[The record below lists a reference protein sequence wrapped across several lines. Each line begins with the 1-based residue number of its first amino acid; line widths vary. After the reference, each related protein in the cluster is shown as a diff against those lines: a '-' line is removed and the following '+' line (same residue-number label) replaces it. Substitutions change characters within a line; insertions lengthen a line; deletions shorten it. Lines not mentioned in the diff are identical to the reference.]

1 MVESKHIRSSRTSLD
16 DATRNK
22 IIELIEANLSPAQIS
37 RELGISEKSA
47 LRFVRFKDIHG
58 LDELKRLPSLTED
71 LKLTPRKLASIVE
84 FSHAYNMPQY
94 MLELIFKTRSSLLGD
109 CIEIRKLIG
118 HALMDSPKV
127 AKLPESVNL
136 KYLEEYV
143 KEHNGG
149 QSLAQ
154 LHQAYCA
161 QLELSEA
168 NVSYLNIKE
177 VSDFRR
183 YTRVSK
189 DDIAKFVLKYRSEGY
204 SNAKIAALIGQTAHT
219 VARYLNFIDLHGFD
233 EAMRCTNLI
242 DPQPLS
248 KYDRACVVEFMIA
261 YNYPLDAAAVL
272 FKADKKQLETTYQQR
287 LTAKVPLNGAI
298 IARIPDSA
306 NMHVVNN
313 LILKYN
319 QDLSLSELKE
329 RYEQAVNAART
340 NAEATKLRDSL
351 SGKYDENAK
360 LSYKQAQ
367 QSKLQ
372 ASLNSA
378 KSKLELMSKL
388 TKMDADVASD
398 KSQEGFNDASY
409 DAHSAQI
416 VSLLELVTS
425 LDEGM
430 AVSEYLS
437 NSDKSV
443 GRPPKVNVFDQ
454 DFKKLPEKVQL
465 LNYSRFVEDMRSLME
480 GAKARIDLERKL
492 SAMDAYT
499 KECTHMA
506 MRLDSYQSLID
517 KHPNLKRSLL
527 QRALGLSQ
535 DKINYYTKHT
545 QDEHMTRSLRTQL
558 VSNYVVQLYQEFEG
572 KLTLKGIVQ
581 LLKSRHHIGISIN
594 KLKTILQALDL
605 RLLEGDDHQDRL

>member
-1 MVESKHIRSSRTSLD
+1 MVESKHIRSSRTYFD

-143 KEHNGG
+143 KAHNGG
-149 QSLAQ
+149 QSLSQ

-287 LTAKVPLNGAI
+287 LIAKVPLNGAI

-313 LILKYN
+313 HILKYN
-319 QDLSLSELKE
+319 PDLSISELKE
-329 RYEQAVNAART
+329 RYEQTVHAART
-340 NAEATKLRDSL
+340 NAEATELRDTL
-351 SGKYDENAK
+351 SGKYDEKAK

-388 TKMDADVASD
+388 TKMDVDVASD

-409 DAHSAQI
+409 DAQSAQI

-437 NSDKSV
+437 KSDKSV

-454 DFKKLPEKVQL
+454 DFKNLPEKVQL

-492 SAMDAYT
+492 SAMGAYT

-506 MRLDSYQSLID
+506 MRLESYQSLID
-517 KHPNLKRSLL
+517 KQPKLKRALL

-535 DKINYYTKHT
+535 DKINYYSKHT

-581 LLKSRHHIGISIN
+581 LLKSRHHIGISVN

>member
-154 LHQAYCA
+154 LHKAYCA
-161 QLELSEA
+161 QLELTEA
-168 NVSYLNIKE
+168 NASYLNIKE

-204 SNAKIAALIGQTAHT
+204 SNAKIAALIGQTDHT

-287 LTAKVPLNGAI
+287 LTARVPLNGAI

-313 LILKYN
+313 HILKYN
-319 QDLSLSELKE
+319 PDLSLSELKE
-329 RYEQAVNAART
+329 RYEQAVNATRT
-340 NAEATKLRDSL
+340 NAEATELRDTL
-351 SGKYDENAK
+351 SGKYDEKAK

-378 KSKLELMSKL
+378 KSKLELMNKL
-388 TKMDADVASD
+388 TKMDTDVASD
-398 KSQEGFNDASY
+398 KSQEGFNDSSN
-409 DAHSAQI
+409 DAQSAQI

-437 NSDKSV
+437 KSDKSV

-454 DFKKLPEKVQL
+454 DFKNLPEKVQL

-506 MRLDSYQSLID
+506 MRLESYQSLID
-517 KHPNLKRSLL
+517 KQPKLKRSLL
-527 QRALGLSQ
+527 QRALGLSP
-535 DKINYYTKHT
+535 DKINYYTKLT

-558 VSNYVVQLYQEFEG
+558 ISNYVVQLYQEFEG
-572 KLTLKGIVQ
+572 KLTLNGIVQ
-581 LLKSRHHIGISIN
+581 LLKSRHHIGISVN

>member
-1 MVESKHIRSSRTSLD
+1 MD

-47 LRFVRFKDIHG
+47 LRFVRFKDIHC

-154 LHQAYCA
+154 LHKAYCA
-161 QLELSEA
+161 QLELTEA

-319 QDLSLSELKE
+319 PDLSLSELKE
-329 RYEQAVNAART
+329 RYEQAVNAACT
-340 NAEATKLRDSL
+340 NAEATELRDSL
-351 SGKYDENAK
+351 SGKYDEKAK

-388 TKMDADVASD
+388 TKMEAAVASD
-398 KSQEGFNDASY
+398 KSQEGFNDASN
-409 DAHSAQI
+409 DAQRTQI
-416 VSLLELVTS
+416 VLLLELVTS

-437 NSDKSV
+437 KSDKSV

-506 MRLDSYQSLID
+506 MRLESYQSLID
-517 KHPNLKRSLL
+517 KQPKLKRALL

-572 KLTLKGIVQ
+572 KLTLNGIVQ

>member
-1 MVESKHIRSSRTSLD
+1 MVESKHIRSSRTYLD

-84 FSHAYNMPQY
+84 FSYAYNMPQY

-149 QSLAQ
+149 QSLSQ

-161 QLELSEA
+161 QLELTEA

-189 DDIAKFVLKYRSEGY
+189 DDIATFVLKYRSEGY

-287 LTAKVPLNGAI
+287 LIAKVPLNGAI

-313 LILKYN
+313 HILKYN
-319 QDLSLSELKE
+319 PDLSISELKE

-340 NAEATKLRDSL
+340 NAEATKLRDTL
-351 SGKYDENAK
+351 SGKHDEKAK
-360 LSYKQAQ
+360 LSLKQAQ
-367 QSKLQ
+367 QSKIH

-388 TKMDADVASD
+388 TKMNAAVALD
-398 KSQEGFNDASY
+398 KSQEGFNDDLQ
-409 DAHSAQI
+409 DANSAQI

-437 NSDKSV
+437 KSDKSV
-443 GRPPKVNVFDQ
+443 GRPPKVNVFDL
-454 DFKKLPEKVQL
+454 DFKNLPEKVQL
-465 LNYSRFVEDMRSLME
+465 LNYSRFVEDMRSLVE

-506 MRLDSYQSLID
+506 MRLESYQSLID
-517 KHPNLKRSLL
+517 KQPKLKRSLL

-535 DKINYYTKHT
+535 DKINYYSKHT
-545 QDEHMTRSLRTQL
+545 QDKHMTRSLRTQL

-605 RLLEGDDHQDRL
+605 RLLESDDHQDRL

>member
-1 MVESKHIRSSRTSLD
+1 MD

-71 LKLTPRKLASIVE
+71 LKLTPRKLAAIVE

-154 LHQAYCA
+154 LHKAYCA
-161 QLELSEA
+161 QLELTEA

-319 QDLSLSELKE
+319 QDMSLAELKE

-340 NAEATKLRDSL
+340 NAEATELRDSL
-351 SGKYDENAK
+351 SGKYDEKAK

-388 TKMDADVASD
+388 TKMEAAVASD
-398 KSQEGFNDASY
+398 KSQEGFNDASN

-416 VSLLELVTS
+416 VALLELVTS

-437 NSDKSV
+437 KSDKSV

-465 LNYSRFVEDMRSLME
+465 LNYSRLVEDMRSLME

-506 MRLDSYQSLID
+506 MRLESYQSLID
-517 KHPNLKRSLL
+517 KQPKLKRALL

-572 KLTLKGIVQ
+572 KLTLNGIVQ

>member
-1 MVESKHIRSSRTSLD
+1 MD

-143 KEHNGG
+143 KAHNGG

-168 NVSYLNIKE
+168 NASYLNIKE

-319 QDLSLSELKE
+319 PDLSLSELKE
-329 RYEQAVNAART
+329 RYEQAVNAACT
-340 NAEATKLRDSL
+340 NAEATELRDSL
-351 SGKYDENAK
+351 SGKYDEKAK

-388 TKMDADVASD
+388 TKMDTDVASE

-409 DAHSAQI
+409 DAQNAQI

-437 NSDKSV
+437 KSDKSV

-465 LNYSRFVEDMRSLME
+465 LNYSRLVEDMRSLME

-506 MRLDSYQSLID
+506 MRLESYQSLID
-517 KHPNLKRSLL
+517 KQPKLKRALL

-572 KLTLKGIVQ
+572 KLTLNGIVQ

>member
-1 MVESKHIRSSRTSLD
+1 MD

-71 LKLTPRKLASIVE
+71 LKLTPRKLAAIVE

-143 KEHNGG
+143 KAHNGG
-149 QSLAQ
+149 QSLDQ

-161 QLELSEA
+161 QLELYEA

-319 QDLSLSELKE
+319 PNLSLSELKD

-340 NAEATKLRDSL
+340 NAEAIKLRDSL

-367 QSKLQ
+367 QSKIH

-388 TKMDADVASD
+388 TKMDAAVALE
-398 KSQEGFNDASY
+398 KSQEGFNDASN
-409 DAHSAQI
+409 DAQSAQI

-430 AVSEYLS
+430 SISEYLS
-437 NSDKSV
+437 KSDKSV

-506 MRLDSYQSLID
+506 MRLESYQSLID
-517 KHPNLKRSLL
+517 KHPKLKRALL

-581 LLKSRHHIGISIN
+581 LLKSRHHIGISVN

>member
-143 KEHNGG
+143 KAHNGG

-154 LHQAYCA
+154 LHKAYCA
-161 QLELSEA
+161 QLELTEA

-319 QDLSLSELKE
+319 PDLSLSELKE
-329 RYEQAVNAART
+329 RYEQAVNAACT
-340 NAEATKLRDSL
+340 NAEATELRDSL

-388 TKMDADVASD
+388 TKMEAAVASD
-398 KSQEGFNDASY
+398 KSQEGFNDASH
-409 DAHSAQI
+409 DAHSAQL

-437 NSDKSV
+437 KSDKSV

-454 DFKKLPEKVQL
+454 DFKKLPENVQL

-506 MRLDSYQSLID
+506 MRFESYQSLID
-517 KHPNLKRSLL
+517 KQPKLKRALL

-572 KLTLKGIVQ
+572 KLTLNGIVQ
-581 LLKSRHHIGISIN
+581 LLKSRHHIGISIS

>member
-1 MVESKHIRSSRTSLD
+1 MD

-47 LRFVRFKDIHG
+47 LRFVRFNDIHG

-143 KEHNGG
+143 KAHNGG

-204 SNAKIAALIGQTAHT
+204 TNAKIAALIGQTAHT

-287 LTAKVPLNGAI
+287 LTAKIPLNGAI

-319 QDLSLSELKE
+319 PDLSLSELKE

-340 NAEATKLRDSL
+340 NAEATELRDSL
-351 SGKYDENAK
+351 SGKYDEKAK

-388 TKMDADVASD
+388 TKMDTDVASE

-425 LDEGM
+425 LYEGM

-437 NSDKSV
+437 KSDKSV

-492 SAMDAYT
+492 GAMDAYT

-506 MRLDSYQSLID
+506 MRLESYQSLID
-517 KHPNLKRSLL
+517 KQPKLKRSLL
-527 QRALGLSQ
+527 QRALGLSP
-535 DKINYYTKHT
+535 DKINYYTKLT

-558 VSNYVVQLYQEFEG
+558 ISNYVVQLYQEFEG
-572 KLTLKGIVQ
+572 KLTLNGIVQ
-581 LLKSRHHIGISIN
+581 LLKSRHHIGISVN

-605 RLLEGDDHQDRL
+605 RLLEGDAHQDRL

>member
-1 MVESKHIRSSRTSLD
+1 MD

-143 KEHNGG
+143 KAHNGG

-168 NVSYLNIKE
+168 NASYLNIKE
-177 VSDFRR
+177 VSEFRR

-287 LTAKVPLNGAI
+287 LAAKVPLNGAI

-319 QDLSLSELKE
+319 PDLSFGELKD
-329 RYEQAVNAART
+329 RYEQAVNAARS
-340 NAEATKLRDSL
+340 NAEATELRDSL

-388 TKMDADVASD
+388 TKMEAAVASD
-398 KSQEGFNDASY
+398 KSQEGFNDASN

-416 VSLLELVTS
+416 VALLELVTS

-437 NSDKSV
+437 KSDKSV

-506 MRLDSYQSLID
+506 MRLESYQSLID
-517 KHPNLKRSLL
+517 KQPKLKRSLL

-558 VSNYVVQLYQEFEG
+558 VSNYIVQLYQEFEG
-572 KLTLKGIVQ
+572 KLTLKSIVQ
-581 LLKSRHHIGISIN
+581 LLKSRHHIGISVN

>member
-1 MVESKHIRSSRTSLD
+1 MD

-94 MLELIFKTRSSLLGD
+94 ILELIFKTRSSLLGD

-127 AKLPESVNL
+127 AKLSESVNL

-161 QLELSEA
+161 QLELTEA

-287 LTAKVPLNGAI
+287 LIAKVPLNGAI

-319 QDLSLSELKE
+319 KDLSLSELKE

-340 NAEATKLRDSL
+340 NAEAIKLRDSL

-398 KSQEGFNDASY
+398 KSQEGFNEASY

-437 NSDKSV
+437 KSDKSV

-492 SAMDAYT
+492 SVMDAYT

-506 MRLDSYQSLID
+506 MRLESYQSLID
-517 KHPNLKRSLL
+517 KHPKLKRALL
-527 QRALGLSQ
+527 HRALGLSQ

-581 LLKSRHHIGISIN
+581 LLKSRHHIGISVN

>member
-161 QLELSEA
+161 QLELTEA
-168 NVSYLNIKE
+168 NASYLNIKE

-319 QDLSLSELKE
+319 QDMSLSELKE

-351 SGKYDENAK
+351 SGNYDEKAK

-388 TKMDADVASD
+388 TKMEAAVASD
-398 KSQEGFNDASY
+398 KSQEGFNDASN

-437 NSDKSV
+437 KSDKSV

-465 LNYSRFVEDMRSLME
+465 LNYSRLVEDMRSLME

-506 MRLDSYQSLID
+506 MRLESYQSLID
-517 KHPNLKRSLL
+517 KQPKLKRALL
-527 QRALGLSQ
+527 QRALGLSP
-535 DKINYYTKHT
+535 DKINYYTKLT

-558 VSNYVVQLYQEFEG
+558 ISNYVVQLYQEFEG
-572 KLTLKGIVQ
+572 KLTLNGIVQ
-581 LLKSRHHIGISIN
+581 LLKSRHHIGISVN

>member
-1 MVESKHIRSSRTSLD
+1 MD

-143 KEHNGG
+143 KAHNGG

-287 LTAKVPLNGAI
+287 LAAKVPLNGAI

-319 QDLSLSELKE
+319 KDLSLGELKE

-340 NAEATKLRDSL
+340 NAEAIKLRDSL

-388 TKMDADVASD
+388 TKMDAVVALD
-398 KSQEGFNDASY
+398 KSQEGFNDASN
-409 DAHSAQI
+409 DAQSAQI

-437 NSDKSV
+437 KSDKSV

-454 DFKKLPEKVQL
+454 DFKKLPENVQL

-506 MRLDSYQSLID
+506 MRLESYQSLID
-517 KHPNLKRSLL
+517 KQPKLKRTLL

-558 VSNYVVQLYQEFEG
+558 ISNYVVQLYKEFEG
-572 KLTLKGIVQ
+572 KLTLKSIVQ

>member
-1 MVESKHIRSSRTSLD
+1 MD

-47 LRFVRFKDIHG
+47 LRFVRFKDIHC

-154 LHQAYCA
+154 LHKAYCA
-161 QLELSEA
+161 QLELTEA

-319 QDLSLSELKE
+319 PDLSLSELKE
-329 RYEQAVNAART
+329 RYEQAVNAACT
-340 NAEATKLRDSL
+340 NAEATELRDSL
-351 SGKYDENAK
+351 SGKYDEKAK

-372 ASLNSA
+372 VSLNSA

-388 TKMDADVASD
+388 TKMEAAVASD
-398 KSQEGFNDASY
+398 KSQEGFNDASN
-409 DAHSAQI
+409 DAQRTQI
-416 VSLLELVTS
+416 VLLLELVTS

-437 NSDKSV
+437 KSDKSV

-506 MRLDSYQSLID
+506 MRLESYQSLID
-517 KHPNLKRSLL
+517 KQPKLKRALL

-572 KLTLKGIVQ
+572 KLTLNGIVQ

>member
-143 KEHNGG
+143 KAHNGG

-161 QLELSEA
+161 QLELTEA
-168 NVSYLNIKE
+168 NASYLNIKE

-242 DPQPLS
+242 DPLPLS

-319 QDLSLSELKE
+319 PDLSLGELKE

-351 SGKYDENAK
+351 SGKYDEKAK

-388 TKMDADVASD
+388 TKMEAAVASD
-398 KSQEGFNDASY
+398 KSQEGFNDASN

-437 NSDKSV
+437 KSDKSV

-465 LNYSRFVEDMRSLME
+465 LNYSRLVEDMRSLME

-506 MRLDSYQSLID
+506 MRLESYQSLID
-517 KHPNLKRSLL
+517 KQPKLKRALL
-527 QRALGLSQ
+527 QRALGLSP
-535 DKINYYTKHT
+535 DKINYYTKLT

-558 VSNYVVQLYQEFEG
+558 ISNYVVQLYQEFEG
-572 KLTLKGIVQ
+572 KLTLNGIVQ
-581 LLKSRHHIGISIN
+581 LLKSRHHIGISIS

>member
-1 MVESKHIRSSRTSLD
+1 MD

-319 QDLSLSELKE
+319 QDMSLAELKE

-351 SGKYDENAK
+351 SGKYYENAK

-398 KSQEGFNDASY
+398 KLQEGFNDASY

-416 VSLLELVTS
+416 VALLELVTS

-437 NSDKSV
+437 KSDKSV

-499 KECTHMA
+499 KECTHIA
-506 MRLDSYQSLID
+506 MCLESYQSLID
-517 KHPNLKRSLL
+517 KQPKLKRALL

>member
-1 MVESKHIRSSRTSLD
+1 MD

-71 LKLTPRKLASIVE
+71 LKLTPRKLAAIVE
-84 FSHAYNMPQY
+84 FSYAYNMPQY

-143 KEHNGG
+143 KAHNGG

-154 LHQAYCA
+154 LHKAYCA
-161 QLELSEA
+161 QLELTEA
-168 NVSYLNIKE
+168 NASYLNIKE

-219 VARYLNFIDLHGFD
+219 VARYLNFIDLHGFE
-233 EAMRCTNLI
+233 EAMRCSNLI

-319 QDLSLSELKE
+319 PDLSLGELKE

-340 NAEATKLRDSL
+340 NAEATELRDSL

-388 TKMDADVASD
+388 TKMEAAVASD

-425 LDEGM
+425 LDEGV

-437 NSDKSV
+437 KSNKSV

-506 MRLDSYQSLID
+506 MRLESYQSLID

-535 DKINYYTKHT
+535 DKINYYTKHP

-572 KLTLKGIVQ
+572 KLTLNGIVQ
-581 LLKSRHHIGISIN
+581 LLKSRHHIGISVN

>member
-1 MVESKHIRSSRTSLD
+1 MD

-143 KEHNGG
+143 KAHNGG

-154 LHQAYCA
+154 LHKAYCA
-161 QLELSEA
+161 QLELTEA

-319 QDLSLSELKE
+319 PDLSLSELKE
-329 RYEQAVNAART
+329 RYEQAVNAACT
-340 NAEATKLRDSL
+340 NAEATELRDSL

-388 TKMDADVASD
+388 TKMEAAVASD
-398 KSQEGFNDASY
+398 KSQEGFNEASY
-409 DAHSAQI
+409 DAQNAQL

-437 NSDKSV
+437 KSDKSV

-506 MRLDSYQSLID
+506 MRFESYQSLID
-517 KHPNLKRSLL
+517 KQPKLKRALL

-572 KLTLKGIVQ
+572 KLTLNGIVQ

>member
-1 MVESKHIRSSRTSLD
+1 MD

-149 QSLAQ
+149 QSLSQ
-154 LHQAYCA
+154 LHKAYCA
-161 QLELSEA
+161 QLELTEA

-319 QDLSLSELKE
+319 QDLSLGELKE

-372 ASLNSA
+372 ASLNNA

-388 TKMDADVASD
+388 TKMEAAVASD
-398 KSQEGFNDASY
+398 KSQEGFNEASY
-409 DAHSAQI
+409 DAQNAKI

-437 NSDKSV
+437 KSDKSV

-454 DFKKLPEKVQL
+454 DFKNLPEKVQL

-506 MRLDSYQSLID
+506 MRLESYQSLID
-517 KHPNLKRSLL
+517 KQPKLKRSLL

-558 VSNYVVQLYQEFEG
+558 VSNYIVQLYQEFEG

-581 LLKSRHHIGISIN
+581 LLKSRHHIGISVN
-594 KLKTILQALDL
+594 KLKTILQSLDL
-605 RLLEGDDHQDRL
+605 KLLEGDDHQDRL

>member
-1 MVESKHIRSSRTSLD
+1 MD

-242 DPQPLS
+242 DPLPLS

-340 NAEATKLRDSL
+340 NAEATELRDSL
-351 SGKYDENAK
+351 SGKYDEKAK

-388 TKMDADVASD
+388 TKMEAAVASD
-398 KSQEGFNDASY
+398 KSQEGFNDSSN
-409 DAHSAQI
+409 DAQSAQL

-437 NSDKSV
+437 KSDKSV

-465 LNYSRFVEDMRSLME
+465 LNYSRFVEDMRSIME

-506 MRLDSYQSLID
+506 MRLESYQSLID
-517 KHPNLKRSLL
+517 KQPKLKRSLL
-527 QRALGLSQ
+527 QRALGLSP
-535 DKINYYTKHT
+535 DKINYYTKLT
-545 QDEHMTRSLRTQL
+545 QDEHMTRYLRTQL

-572 KLTLKGIVQ
+572 KLTLNGIVQ
-581 LLKSRHHIGISIN
+581 LLKSRHHIGISLN

>member
-1 MVESKHIRSSRTSLD
+1 MD

-143 KEHNGG
+143 KAHNGG

-168 NVSYLNIKE
+168 NASYLNIKE

-319 QDLSLSELKE
+319 PDLSLSELKE

-340 NAEATKLRDSL
+340 NAEATELRDSL
-351 SGKYDENAK
+351 SGKYDEKAK

-388 TKMDADVASD
+388 TKMEAAVASD
-398 KSQEGFNDASY
+398 KSQEGFNDASN

-437 NSDKSV
+437 KSDKSV

-465 LNYSRFVEDMRSLME
+465 LNYSRLVEDMRSLME

-506 MRLDSYQSLID
+506 MRLESYQSLID
-517 KHPNLKRSLL
+517 KQPKLKRALL
-527 QRALGLSQ
+527 QRALGLSP
-535 DKINYYTKHT
+535 DKINYYTKHP

-558 VSNYVVQLYQEFEG
+558 ISNYVVQLYQEFEG
-572 KLTLKGIVQ
+572 KLTLNGIVQ
-581 LLKSRHHIGISIN
+581 LLKSRHHIGISIS

>member
-143 KEHNGG
+143 KAHNGG

-168 NVSYLNIKE
+168 NASYLNIKE

-319 QDLSLSELKE
+319 PDLSLSELKE

-340 NAEATKLRDSL
+340 NAEATELRDSL

-398 KSQEGFNDASY
+398 KSQEGFNEASY
-409 DAHSAQI
+409 DAQNAQI

-437 NSDKSV
+437 KSDKSV

-465 LNYSRFVEDMRSLME
+465 LNYSRLVEDMRSLME

-506 MRLDSYQSLID
+506 MRLESYQSLID
-517 KHPNLKRSLL
+517 KQPKLKRSLL
-527 QRALGLSQ
+527 QRALGLSP
-535 DKINYYTKHT
+535 DKINYYTKLT

-558 VSNYVVQLYQEFEG
+558 ISNYVVQLYQEFEG
-572 KLTLKGIVQ
+572 KLTLNGIVQ
-581 LLKSRHHIGISIN
+581 LLKSRHHIGISVN

>member
-1 MVESKHIRSSRTSLD
+1 MD

-22 IIELIEANLSPAQIS
+22 IIELIEANLNPAQIS

-71 LKLTPRKLASIVE
+71 LKLTPRKLAAIVE
-84 FSHAYNMPQY
+84 FSYAYNMPQY

-143 KEHNGG
+143 KAHNGG

-168 NVSYLNIKE
+168 NASYLNIKE

-189 DDIAKFVLKYRSEGY
+189 DDIAKFVLKYRYEGY

-319 QDLSLSELKE
+319 PDLSLIELKD

-340 NAEATKLRDSL
+340 NAEAIKLRDSL

-367 QSKLQ
+367 QSELQ

-378 KSKLELMSKL
+378 KSKLELMSKH
-388 TKMDADVASD
+388 TKMDAAVALD
-398 KSQEGFNDASY
+398 KSQEGFNDASN
-409 DAHSAQI
+409 DAQSAQI

-425 LDEGM
+425 LDEGL

-437 NSDKSV
+437 KSDKSV

-454 DFKKLPEKVQL
+454 DFKNLPEKVQL
-465 LNYSRFVEDMRSLME
+465 LNYSRFVEDMRSLVE
-480 GAKARIDLERKL
+480 GAKARIELERKL

-506 MRLDSYQSLID
+506 MRLESYQSLID
-517 KHPNLKRSLL
+517 KQPKLKRALL
-527 QRALGLSQ
+527 QKALGLSQ

-572 KLTLKGIVQ
+572 KLTLKGIVH

>member
-84 FSHAYNMPQY
+84 FSYAYNMPQY

-143 KEHNGG
+143 KAHNGG
-149 QSLAQ
+149 QSLSQ

-168 NVSYLNIKE
+168 NASYLNIKE

-183 YTRVSK
+183 YTRGCK
-189 DDIAKFVLKYRSEGY
+189 DDIAKLVLKYRSEGY

-219 VARYLNFIDLHGFD
+219 VARYLNFIDLHGFE

-313 LILKYN
+313 HILKYN
-319 QDLSLSELKE
+319 PDLSLGELKE
-329 RYEQAVNAART
+329 LYEQAVNAART
-340 NAEATKLRDSL
+340 NAEAAELRDTL
-351 SGKYDENAK
+351 SGKHDENAK
-360 LSYKQAQ
+360 LRYKQAQ

-398 KSQEGFNDASY
+398 KSQEGFNDASN
-409 DAHSAQI
+409 DAQSAQI

-437 NSDKSV
+437 KSDKSV

-454 DFKKLPEKVQL
+454 DFKNLPEKVQL

-506 MRLDSYQSLID
+506 MRLESYQSLID
-517 KHPNLKRSLL
+517 KQPKLKRALL

-581 LLKSRHHIGISIN
+581 LLKSRHHIGISVN

-605 RLLEGDDHQDRL
+605 RLLEDDDHQDRL

>member
-1 MVESKHIRSSRTSLD
+1 MD

-71 LKLTPRKLASIVE
+71 LKLTPRKLAAIVE

-143 KEHNGG
+143 KAHNGG
-149 QSLAQ
+149 QSLDQ
-154 LHQAYCA
+154 LHKAYCA
-161 QLELSEA
+161 QLELTEA

-287 LTAKVPLNGAI
+287 LRAKVPLNGAI

-319 QDLSLSELKE
+319 PDLSLSELKE
-329 RYEQAVNAART
+329 RYEQAVNAACT
-340 NAEATKLRDSL
+340 NAEATELRDSL
-351 SGKYDENAK
+351 SGKYDEKAK

-388 TKMDADVASD
+388 TKMEAAVASD

-409 DAHSAQI
+409 DAQSAQI

-437 NSDKSV
+437 KSDKSV

-454 DFKKLPEKVQL
+454 DFKKLPENVQL
-465 LNYSRFVEDMRSLME
+465 LNYSRLVEDMRSLME

-506 MRLDSYQSLID
+506 MRLESYQSLID
-517 KHPNLKRSLL
+517 KQPKLKRALL

-572 KLTLKGIVQ
+572 KLTLNGIVQ

>member
-1 MVESKHIRSSRTSLD
+1 MD

-143 KEHNGG
+143 KAHNGG

-319 QDLSLSELKE
+319 PDLSLGELKE

-340 NAEATKLRDSL
+340 NAEATELRDSL

-388 TKMDADVASD
+388 TKMEAAVASD

-437 NSDKSV
+437 KSDKSV

-492 SAMDAYT
+492 GAMDAYT

-506 MRLDSYQSLID
+506 MRLESYQSLID

-535 DKINYYTKHT
+535 DKINYYTKHP

-572 KLTLKGIVQ
+572 KLTLNGIVQ
-581 LLKSRHHIGISIN
+581 LLKSRHHIGISVN